1 MTAQNISL
9 PTNGSI
15 GNKCYKEVT
24 CVCAPTLMGVVIKNM
39 GFGDRNLGSRL
50 PVISVLIRQ
59 VLLF

>member
-9 PTNGSI
+9 PTNGST

-24 CVCAPTLMGVVIKNM
+24 CVCVPTLMGEVIKNM